1 MFMWICMDIGMD
13 TDALLCTMRKL
24 REGELRKTVDA
35 RMAGFAAIGRKG
47 RKEELF
53 SELCFC
59 LLTANYSAEGGIR
72 VQKAVGSGF
81 LALPEKELAKKLKA
95 LGYRFPNVRAG
106 FIAQARRHISFLPE
120 VLRMP
125 SMEARLWLV
134 KNVKGL
140 GLKEASHFLRN
151 VGATDLAIIDF
162 HIVDVLERHGMMKKP
177 RGRTLSP
184 KMYIEAEKAL
194 RDLAGKLRMNLGEL
208 DLYLWFCET
217 GKVLK

>member
-1 MFMWICMDIGMD
+1 MDSLVCVLSK
-13 TDALLCTMRKL
+13 AC
-24 REGELRKTVDA
+24 EGGSLKKEVDS
-35 RMAGFAAIGRKG
+35 RMAGFAAIGREG
-47 RKEELF
+47 TREELF
-53 SELCFC
+53 SEMCFC

-81 LALPEKELAKKLKA
+81 LALPEKELVKKLRG

-106 FIAQARRHISFLPE
+106 FIVEARKHISFLPQ
-120 VLRMP
+120 VLKMP
-125 SMEARLWLV
+125 SHEARVWLA

-140 GLKEASHFLRN
+140 GMKEASHFLRN

-162 HIVDVLERHGMMKKP
+162 HIMDVLERHGLMKKP
-177 RGRTLSP
+177 RGKALSP
-184 KMYIEAEKAL
+184 KAYIGAEKAL

-208 DLYLWFCET
+208 DLYLWSCET